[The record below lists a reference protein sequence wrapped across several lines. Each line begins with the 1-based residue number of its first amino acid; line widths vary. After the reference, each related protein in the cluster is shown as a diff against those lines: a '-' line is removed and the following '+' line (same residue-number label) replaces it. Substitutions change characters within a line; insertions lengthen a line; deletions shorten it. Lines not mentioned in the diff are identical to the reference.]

1 MKNIKLKSLLL
12 FPLLAGALIGC
23 GTQKSNN
30 DNSSD
35 GGKQS
40 SQIQS
45 SGGSSTTPEVSNV
58 KIKFWHTFGQTVVD
72 GLKNQI
78 SKFEKLVKDNDGVNV
93 TVELSYQGSYDDIA
107 QKIDKGYSV
116 NNKPTIAVA
125 YPDNVSDYIDI
136 GKSAGEDFV
145 VNLEKYIDD
154 DDVGFGQ
161 EKWLGDKED
170 KEDFVEAFFEE
181 GSRYT
186 KQGTYS
192 LPFMKSSEIMFY
204 NMDLVNETMRN
215 YNPALFGSPTKIEEY
230 MKSMTWDEFITLS
243 TYIANHKA
251 EISENIV
258 VPFAYDSD
266 ANLFI
271 TKLFQNNI
279 GYASINANGQ
289 GSIDFGSGDNRA
301 KTIALLERAQS
312 LYKDDIFKTKKT
324 NDNKYSSSL
333 FTAEKCVFCVGSSGG
348 SGYNFPQGGS
358 FDMAVCR
365 VPASNNN
372 PLYVTQGPT
381 LALFHDNGLDAKV
394 SEATELYAWK
404 FLKFITNG
412 EVNAELCT
420 RGSEGYIPVRYSAY
434 ETSIFT
440 TFMEEGED
448 YAACNKVVINDIRGR
463 YFVSPAFKGSASLR
477 DKCELLFSSVL
488 TASKDQIPTLLD
500 NYINQATLDL

>member
-1 MKNIKLKSLLL
+1 MKSIKLKSLLL

-23 GTQKSNN
+23 GTQNSNN
-30 DNSSD
+30 KSET
-35 GGKQS
+35 
-40 SQIQS
+40 QS
-45 SGGSSTTPEVSNV
+45 SGDSSGGTPAVSTV

-78 SKFEKLVKDNDGVNV
+78 DKFEKLVKDNDNVDV

-145 VNLEKYIDD
+145 INLDKFINDNS
-154 DDVGFGQ
+154 VGFGA
-161 EKWLGDKED
+161 EKWLGDKYDED
-170 KEDFVEAFFEE
+170 DFVEAFFEE

-186 KQGTYS
+186 KEGTYS

-230 MKSMTWDEFITLS
+230 MKNITWDEFIELS
-243 TYIANHKA
+243 TYIAQHKA
-251 EISENIV
+251 DISSNIV

-271 TKLFQNNI
+271 TKLYQNNI
-279 GYASINANGQ
+279 GYASINSAGK

-301 KTIALLERAQS
+301 KTIALLEDAQA
-312 LYKDDIFKTKKT
+312 LYQNGIFKTKKT

-440 TFMEEGED
+440 TFMEQGED
-448 YAACNKVVINDIRGR
+448 YAACNKVVINDIKGK
-463 YFVSPAFKGSASLR
+463 YFVAPAFKGSASLR